1 MRAPFASLLTLLA
14 VATPVTLATPIFLAT
29 PAWADEETLTVATG
43 GAFTS
48 MDPHY
53 HNLGPNNSVA
63 NYVFE
68 PLVKFDAQFHPTP
81 GLAASW
87 RAVDANTWEFKLQPD
102 AKFQDG
108 TPFTADDV
116 VFTFGRI
123 PQVLNSP
130 SSFTFATKP
139 VVRFD
144 IPDPHTIRMTTAEP
158 APLFPLIVIAPM
170 IVSRKNGEGATT
182 ADYNSGRA
190 TIGTGPYKLVSAA
203 LGDRVI
209 FKRNDNWW
217 GGKAAYANVVYRM
230 IPNDAARSASLQA
243 GDVDVIDQVPT
254 RDVASLRTN
263 PKLEILSAP
272 GQRLIYL
279 YVDYRE
285 QSPGITDLDGKPIP
299 NPQRDL
305 RVRRAL
311 SLAINR
317 AGIRDR
323 IMDGFSAPTGQLMPE
338 GASGYDPAIQP
349 DAYDLDTAKKLLAA
363 AGYPNGFAITLQGP
377 NDRYV
382 NDRSIVEA
390 IAQMWTRAG
399 LKVTVD
405 TKPASM
411 FFAAASRDELGIDLT
426 GWSSDTG
433 EASSN
438 LITLVASSNPAKGRG
453 AVLRPSHYA
462 NPKADEIIERAIA
475 TLDVTAREALYRDA
489 TKIGADDM
497 AFIPI
502 HHQVNVWATRKGVPF
517 HPRMVEGIRPQ
528 NFLPGQ

>member
-1 MRAPFASLLTLLA
+1 MRAAFALLLMLPILA
-14 VATPVTLATPIFLAT
+14 SQARAQ
-29 PAWADEETLTVATG
+29 DTLTVATG

-48 MDPHY
+48 IDPHY
-53 HNLGPNNSVA
+53 HNLGPNNTIA
-63 NYVFE
+63 NYLFE
-68 PLVKFDAQFHPTP
+68 PLVKFNSRFHPVP

-87 RAVDANTWEFKLQPD
+87 RAIDATTWEFKLQPN

-108 TPFTADDV
+108 TDFTADDV
-116 VFTFGRI
+116 VFTFNRI

-130 SSFTFATKP
+130 SSFAFATKP
-139 VVRFD
+139 VVKFE
-144 IPDPHTIRMTTAEP
+144 ILDPHTLRMTTAAP
-158 APLFPLIVIAPM
+158 APLYPLIVTAPM
-170 IVSRKNGEGATT
+170 IVSRKHGEGATT

-190 TIGTGPYKLVSAA
+190 AIGTGPYRLVSAA
-203 LGDRVI
+203 LGDRVV
-209 FKRNDNWW
+209 FKRNDGWW
-217 GGKAAYANVVYRM
+217 GGKAAYENVVYRM
-230 IPNDAARSASLQA
+230 IPNDASRSAALQA

-254 RDVASLRTN
+254 RDVARLRAD

-285 QSPGITDLDGKPIP
+285 QSPGVTDLDGKPIA
-299 NPQRDL
+299 NPMRDL

-317 AGIRDR
+317 DGIRDR

-338 GASGYDPAIQP
+338 GAGGYDPSLKP
-349 DAYDLDTAKKLLAA
+349 DSYDPEGARKLLAE
-363 AGYPNGFAITLQGP
+363 AGYPHGFALTLQGP

-382 NDRSIVEA
+382 NDRAIVEA

-411 FFAAASRDELGIDLT
+411 FFSAASRDELGIDLT
-426 GWSSDTG
+426 GWASDTG
-433 EASSN
+433 EASSS
-438 LITLVASSNPAKGRG
+438 LITIVASQDPAKGRG

-462 NPKADEIIERAIA
+462 DPRADEVVERAIA
-475 TLDVTAREALYRDA
+475 TLDEVAREALYREA
-489 TKIGADDM
+489 TEIGVRDE

-502 HHQVNVWATRKGVPF
+502 HHQVNVWALRKGVPF

-528 NFLPGQ
+528 NFLPER

>member
-1 MRAPFASLLTLLA
+1 MRSAFATLVTLLA
-14 VATPVTLATPIFLAT
+14 LAT
-29 PAWADEETLTVATG
+29 PAAAQDSLTVATG

-48 MDPHY
+48 IDPHY
-53 HNLGPNNSVA
+53 HNLGPNNSIA

-68 PLVKFDAQFHPTP
+68 PLVKFDAQSRPVP

-87 RAVDANTWEFKLQPD
+87 RAVDATTWEFKLQPN
-102 AKFQDG
+102 AKFHDG

-130 SSFTFATKP
+130 SSFAFATKP
-139 VVRFD
+139 VGKFD

-158 APLFPLIVIAPM
+158 APLFPLIVTAPM

-182 ADYNSGRA
+182 ADYNSGKA
-190 TIGTGPYKLVSAA
+190 AIGTGPYKLVSAA
-203 LGDRVI
+203 LGDRVT
-209 FKRNDNWW
+209 FKRYDNWW
-217 GGKAAYANVVYRM
+217 DGKAPYEAMTYRM
-230 IPNDAARSASLQA
+230 IPSDASRSAALQA

-254 RDVASLRTN
+254 RDVASLRGN
-263 PKLEILSAP
+263 PKLEILAAP

-279 YVDYRE
+279 YVDYRD
-285 QSPGITDLDGKPIP
+285 QSPGITDMDGKPIP
-299 NPQRDL
+299 NPMRDV

-311 SLAINR
+311 SIAINR
-317 AGIRDR
+317 NGIRDR

-338 GASGYDPAIQP
+338 GASGHDPSIKPDPYDVEG
-349 DAYDLDTAKKLLAA
+349 AKKLLAE
-363 AGYPNGFAITLQGP
+363 AGYPHGFAITLQGP

-382 NDRSIVEA
+382 NDRAIVEA

-438 LITLVASSNPAKGRG
+438 LIQIVASSNPAKGRG

-462 NPKADEIIERAIA
+462 NPKADEVIERAIA
-475 TLDVTAREALYRDA
+475 TLDEAARESLYREA
-489 TKIGADDM
+489 TKIGADNV
-497 AFIPI
+497 AYIPI
-502 HHQVNVWATRKGVPF
+502 HHQVNVYAIRKGVPF
-517 HPRMVEGIRPQ
+517 HARMTEGIRPS
-528 NFLPGQ
+528 NFLPGR